1 MTATEN
7 IKHNK
12 TEDIAGEVPATTIV
26 GITGGTLAVA
36 CFFSVVL
43 SVAGSWFV
51 QKISNEPENTPP
63 YKIAI
68 LDSQKVLNAE
78 MKALMTN
85 ASLQTNIEA
94 ENKRFSRELSLLIQ
108 QKAAEGYIIIHKEAI
123 VSGDAQTTDLT
134 NLFLNQLVPKPVQA
148 KP

>member
-1 MTATEN
+1 V
-7 IKHNK
+7 
-12 TEDIAGEVPATTIV
+12 D
-26 GITGGTLAVA
+26 